1 MNNRNVILVLMIALV
16 LFIAITNVYAD
27 DQLNIL
33 CSFHP
38 IYIFTQNVAMNVKGT
53 NIECLLPQNVGPHDY
68 SLTPGDMKKIMK
80 ADIFVINGLGLEEF
94 LDKAVREGNPKIKVV
109 NTSIGI
115 KPIKVEGAED
125 NHKDNEAEHKS
136 EHHHGKYNPH
146 VWVSPKSAIIQV
158 RNIEKALE
166 EADAKNAKQYKE
178 NSDKY
183 VAKLEA
189 IVKELEKASKAF
201 SNRKIVTFHNAL
213 DYLARDFGLQVVDV
227 IEVVP
232 GHQPSAGELAKMIR
246 RIKNFGVAAIFSE
259 PQYPEKV
266 ANVLADETKIPVY
279 PLDPVA
285 TGDGKPETYE
295 KIMRKNIQILIKALG
310 NQK

>member
-1 MNNRNVILVLMIALV
+1 MNNRNVILMPMITLI
-16 LFIAITNVYAD
+16 LFIAATNVYAE

-38 IYIFTQNVAMNVKGT
+38 IYIFTQNVAMNVKGVNT
-53 NIECLLPQNVGPHDY
+53 ECLLPQNVGPHDY
-68 SLTPGDMKKIMK
+68 ALTPGDMKRIMK
-80 ADIFVINGLGLEEF
+80 ADVFIVNGLYLEEF

-109 NTSIGI
+109 DTSIGI
-115 KPIKVEGAED
+115 KPIKVKGADDKHESK
-125 NHKDNEAEHKS
+125 N
-136 EHHHGKYNPH
+136 HHGKYNPH

-166 EADAKNAKQYKE
+166 QTDAKNAKQYKE
-178 NSDKY
+178 NADKY

-189 IVKELEKASKAF
+189 IAKELEKASKTFA
-201 SNRKIVTFHNAL
+201 NRKIVTFHNAF
-213 DYLARDFGLQVVDV
+213 DYFARDFNLQVVDV